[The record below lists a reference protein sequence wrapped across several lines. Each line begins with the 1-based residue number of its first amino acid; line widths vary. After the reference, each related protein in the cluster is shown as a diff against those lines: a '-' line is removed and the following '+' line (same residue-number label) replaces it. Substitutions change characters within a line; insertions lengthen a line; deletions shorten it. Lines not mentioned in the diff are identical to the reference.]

1 MKDVIV
7 KKQFNFEKNLILNK
21 KKNSDKKSIEKL

>member
-7 KKQFNFEKNLILNK
+7 KKQFDFGKNLILNK
-21 KKNSDKKSIEKL
+21 KKNKDKRSIGK